1 MKKVAVITGGTS
13 GLGLQIVKELLNEKY
28 KVYSISRS
36 IDKIAKIKEEC
47 PEVEFICGDVS
58 NPDIIEK
65 VARIIEDKEEKI
77 DVLINN
83 AGIIFAGGIERLS
96 YDEWN
101 EMFNVNV
108 GGIFRCVKI
117 LLPLIKKGNNSS
129 IINISSISS
138 QMTGSSIAYS
148 ACKASVDMMTKSL
161 AKELAK
167 YSIRVNSVNPGIVNT
182 GFQVHNNLICEKDY
196 PKFLTDISETYPL
209 GVGKVSDVANLIC
222 FLISDKAKWITGSNY
237 IIDGGRSVNI

>member
-1 MKKVAVITGGTS
+1 MKKVAVITGGTG

-36 IDKIAKIKEEC
+36 IDKIEKIREEF

-58 NPDIIEK
+58 KPYVIEGL
-65 VARIIEDKEEKI
+65 ARKIEEQEKKI

-83 AGIIFAGGIERLS
+83 AGIIFAGGIETLS
-96 YDEWN
+96 YEEWN

-108 GGIFRCVKI
+108 GAIFNCVKI
-117 LLPLIKKGNNSS
+117 LLPLIKKGTNSS

-138 QMTGSSIAYS
+138 KMTGSSMAYS
-148 ACKASVDMMTKSL
+148 ACKASVDMITKSL

-167 YSIRVNSVNPGIVNT
+167 YNIRVNSINPGIINT
-182 GFQVHNNLICEKDY
+182 GFQVHNNLIGESDY
-196 PKFLTDISETYPL
+196 PKFLNDISETYPL
-209 GVGKVSDVANLIC
+209 GVGESSDVSNLIC
-222 FLISDKAKWITGSNY
+222 FLISDKAKWITGSSY